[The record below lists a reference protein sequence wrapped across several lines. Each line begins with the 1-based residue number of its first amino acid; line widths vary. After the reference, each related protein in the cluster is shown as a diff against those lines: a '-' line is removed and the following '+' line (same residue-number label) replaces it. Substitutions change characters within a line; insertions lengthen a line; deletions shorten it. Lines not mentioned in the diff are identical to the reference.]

1 MPNWQ
6 AREAKMKTLKM
17 HNSEMDSLIVDWN
30 ENKVTYEEYLKALKK
45 LRRQYASIIKKAV
58 A

>member
-1 MPNWQ
+1 
-6 AREAKMKTLKM
+6 MKTLKM